1 MSRVFKSF
9 TDLVGNTPLVELGN
23 LKNKLG
29 LKANIFAKL
38 EFLNPA
44 GSVKDRVALSMILD
58 AEEKGILREG
68 GTVIEATSGN
78 TGIGLAAVCTAK
90 GYNCII
96 VMPDSMSVERIKI
109 IESFGAKV
117 VLTEGKYGM
126 SGAIKKAE
134 EIKSQTENSIIAG
147 QFYNPANPKAHFET
161 TGPEIYTDLDG
172 KVDMLVCGVGSGGTI
187 SGCGKYLKGKN
198 PEIKVIAV
206 EPESSPVLT
215 KGVSGSHKIQGIGAN
230 FVPDNLDMDIFDTV
244 LTVADNDAFDYAR
257 LVCKTEGLSVGI
269 SAGAALSA
277 AVSLAKQNDAKDKNI
292 VVIFPDTASR
302 YLSTEL
308 F

>member
-9 TDLVGNTPLVELGN
+9 ADLIGNTPLVELGN

-44 GSVKDRVALSMILD
+44 GSVKDRVALSMITD
-58 AEEKGILREG
+58 AEQKGLLQKG

-117 VLTEGKYGM
+117 ILTEGKYGM
-126 SGAIKKAE
+126 SGAIEKAE
-134 EIKSQTENSIIAG
+134 EIKAQTENSIIAG

-161 TGPEIYTDLDG
+161 TGPEIFTDLDG
-172 KVDMLVCGVGSGGTI
+172 KIDMLVCGVGSGGTI
-187 SGCGKYLKGKN
+187 SGTGKYLKSKITD
-198 PEIKVIAV
+198 IKVIAV

-215 KGVSGSHKIQGIGAN
+215 KGVSGAHKIQGIGAN
-230 FVPDNLDMDIFDTV
+230 FVPENLDRDIYDTV
-244 LTVADNDAFDYAR
+244 LTVSDEDAFNYTR
-257 LVCKTEGLSVGI
+257 LICKTEGLSVGI

-277 AVSLAKQNDAKDKNI
+277 AVSLAKESDAEGKNI

>member
-9 TDLVGNTPLVELGN
+9 ADLIGNTPLVELGN

-29 LKANIFAKL
+29 FKANIFAKL

-44 GSVKDRVALSMILD
+44 GSVKDRVALSMITD
-58 AEEKGILREG
+58 AEQKGLLQKG

-117 VLTEGKYGM
+117 ILTEGKYGM
-126 SGAIKKAE
+126 SGAIEKAE
-134 EIKSQTENSIIAG
+134 EIKAQTENSIIAG

-161 TGPEIYTDLDG
+161 TGPEIFADLDG
-172 KVDMLVCGVGSGGTI
+172 KIDMLVCGVGSGGTI
-187 SGCGKYLKGKN
+187 SGTGKYLKSKIAD
-198 PEIKVIAV
+198 IKVIAV

-215 KGVSGSHKIQGIGAN
+215 KGVSGAHKIQGIGAN
-230 FVPDNLDMDIFDTV
+230 FVPENLDRDIYDTV
-244 LTVADNDAFDYAR
+244 LTVSDEDAFNYAR
-257 LVCKTEGLSVGI
+257 LICKTEGLSVGI

-277 AVSLAKQNDAKDKNI
+277 AVSLAKESDAEGKNI

>member
-1 MSRVFKSF
+1 
-9 TDLVGNTPLVELGN
+9 
-23 LKNKLG
+23 
-29 LKANIFAKL
+29 
-38 EFLNPA
+38 
-44 GSVKDRVALSMILD
+44 MID
-58 AEEKGILREG
+58 EAENQGILREG
-68 GTVIEATSGN
+68 GTIIEPTSGN

-109 IESFGAKV
+109 IESFGARV

-126 SGAIKKAE
+126 SGAIKQAE

-161 TGPEIYTDLDG
+161 TGPEIYADLDG

>member
-9 TDLVGNTPLVELGN
+9 ADLIGNTPLVELGN

-44 GSVKDRVALSMILD
+44 GSVKDRVALSMITD
-58 AEEKGILREG
+58 AEQKGLLQKG

-126 SGAIKKAE
+126 SGAIEKAE
-134 EIKSQTENSIIAG
+134 EIKAQTENSIIAG

-161 TGPEIYTDLDG
+161 TGPEIFADLDG

-187 SGCGKYLKGKN
+187 SGTGKYLKSKIAD
-198 PEIKVIAV
+198 IKVIAV

-215 KGVSGSHKIQGIGAN
+215 KGVSGAHKIQGIGAN
-230 FVPDNLDMDIFDTV
+230 FVPENLDRDIYDTV
-244 LTVADNDAFDYAR
+244 LTVSDDDAFNYAR
-257 LVCKTEGLSVGI
+257 LICKTEGLSVGI

-277 AVSLAKQNDAKDKNI
+277 AVSLAKESDAEGKNI

>member
-9 TDLVGNTPLVELGN
+9 ADLIGNTPLVELGN
-23 LKNKLG
+23 FKNKLG

-44 GSVKDRVALSMILD
+44 GSVKDRVALSMITD
-58 AEEKGILREG
+58 AEQKGLLQKG

-126 SGAIKKAE
+126 SGAIEKAE
-134 EIKSQTENSIIAG
+134 EIKAQTENSIIAG

-161 TGPEIYTDLDG
+161 TGPEIFTDLDG

-187 SGCGKYLKGKN
+187 SGTGKYLKSKIAD
-198 PEIKVIAV
+198 IKVIAV

-215 KGVSGSHKIQGIGAN
+215 KGVSGAHKIQGIGAN
-230 FVPDNLDMDIFDTV
+230 FVPENLDRDIYDTV
-244 LTVADNDAFDYAR
+244 LTVSDEDAFNYAR
-257 LVCKTEGLSVGI
+257 LICKTEGLSVGI

-277 AVSLAKQNDAKDKNI
+277 AVSLAKESDAEGKNI

>member
-1 MSRVFKSF
+1 M
-9 TDLVGNTPLVELGN
+9 
-23 LKNKLG
+23 
-29 LKANIFAKL
+29 
-38 EFLNPA
+38 
-44 GSVKDRVALSMILD
+44 
-58 AEEKGILREG
+58 
-68 GTVIEATSGN
+68 
-78 TGIGLAAVCTAK
+78 LA
-90 GYNCII
+90 
-96 VMPDSMSVERIKI
+96 
-109 IESFGAKV
+109 
-117 VLTEGKYGM
+117 
-126 SGAIKKAE
+126 
-134 EIKSQTENSIIAG
+134 
-147 QFYNPANPKAHFET
+147 
-161 TGPEIYTDLDG
+161 
-172 KVDMLVCGVGSGGTI
+172 CGVGSGGTI

>member
-9 TDLVGNTPLVELGN
+9 ADLIGNTPLVELGN

-44 GSVKDRVALSMILD
+44 GSVKDRVALSMITD
-58 AEEKGILREG
+58 AEQKGLLQKG

-117 VLTEGKYGM
+117 ILTEGKYGM
-126 SGAIKKAE
+126 SGAIEKAE
-134 EIKSQTENSIIAG
+134 EIKAQTENSIIAG

-161 TGPEIYTDLDG
+161 TGPEIFADLDG

-187 SGCGKYLKGKN
+187 SGTGKYLKSKIAD
-198 PEIKVIAV
+198 IKVIAV

-215 KGVSGSHKIQGIGAN
+215 KGVSGTHKIQGIGAN
-230 FVPDNLDMDIFDTV
+230 FVPENLDRDIYDTV
-244 LTVADNDAFDYAR
+244 LTVSDEDAFNYAR
-257 LVCKTEGLSVGI
+257 LICKTEGLSVGI

-277 AVSLAKQNDAKDKNI
+277 AVSLAKESDAEGKNI

>member
-58 AEEKGILREG
+58 AEEKGFLREG

-161 TGPEIYTDLDG
+161 TGPEIYADLDG

>member
-9 TDLVGNTPLVELGN
+9 ADLIGNTPLVELGN

-44 GSVKDRVALSMILD
+44 GSVKDRVALSMITD
-58 AEEKGILREG
+58 AEQKGLLQKG

-117 VLTEGKYGM
+117 ILTEGKYGM
-126 SGAIKKAE
+126 SGAIEKAE
-134 EIKSQTENSIIAG
+134 EIKAQTENSIIAG

-161 TGPEIYTDLDG
+161 TGPEIFTDLDG
-172 KVDMLVCGVGSGGTI
+172 KIDMLICGVGSGGTI
-187 SGCGKYLKGKN
+187 SGTGKYLKSKIAD
-198 PEIKVIAV
+198 IKVIAV

-215 KGVSGSHKIQGIGAN
+215 KGVSGAHKIQGIGAN
-230 FVPDNLDMDIFDTV
+230 FVPENLDRDIYDTV
-244 LTVADNDAFDYAR
+244 LTVSDEDAFNYAR
-257 LVCKTEGLSVGI
+257 LICKTEGLSVGI

-277 AVSLAKQNDAKDKNI
+277 AVSLAKESDAEGKNI

>member
-9 TDLVGNTPLVELGN
+9 ADLIGNTPLVELGN

-44 GSVKDRVALSMILD
+44 GSVKDRVALSMITD
-58 AEEKGILREG
+58 AEQKGLLQKG

-117 VLTEGKYGM
+117 ILTEGKYGM
-126 SGAIKKAE
+126 SGAIEKAE
-134 EIKSQTENSIIAG
+134 EIKAQTENSIIAG

-161 TGPEIYTDLDG
+161 TGPEIFTDLDG

-187 SGCGKYLKGKN
+187 SGTGKYLKSKIAD
-198 PEIKVIAV
+198 IKVIAV

-215 KGVSGSHKIQGIGAN
+215 KGVSGAHKIQGIGAN
-230 FVPDNLDMDIFDTV
+230 FVPENLDRDIYDTV
-244 LTVADNDAFDYAR
+244 LTVSDEDAFNYAR
-257 LVCKTEGLSVGI
+257 LICKTEGLSVGI

-277 AVSLAKQNDAKDKNI
+277 AVSLAKESDAEGKNI

>member
-9 TDLVGNTPLVELGN
+9 ADLIGNTPLVELGN

-44 GSVKDRVALSMILD
+44 GSVKDRVALSMITD
-58 AEEKGILREG
+58 AEQKGLLQKG

-126 SGAIKKAE
+126 SGAIEKAE
-134 EIKSQTENSIIAG
+134 EIKAQTENSIIAG

-161 TGPEIYTDLDG
+161 TGPEIFADLEG

-187 SGCGKYLKGKN
+187 SGTGKYLKSKIAD
-198 PEIKVIAV
+198 IKVIAV

-215 KGVSGSHKIQGIGAN
+215 KGVSGAHKIQGIGAN
-230 FVPDNLDMDIFDTV
+230 FVPENLDRDIYDTV
-244 LTVADNDAFDYAR
+244 LTVSDEDAFNYAR
-257 LVCKTEGLSVGI
+257 LICKTEGLSVGI

-277 AVSLAKQNDAKDKNI
+277 AVSLAKESDAEGKNI

>member
-58 AEEKGILREG
+58 AEEKGVLREG

-109 IESFGAKV
+109 IESFGARV

-161 TGPEIYTDLDG
+161 TGPEIYADLDG
-172 KVDMLVCGVGSGGTI
+172 EVDMLVCGVGSGGTI

>member
-9 TDLVGNTPLVELGN
+9 ADLIGNTPLVELGN

-44 GSVKDRVALSMILD
+44 GSVKDRVALSMITD
-58 AEEKGILREG
+58 AEQKGLLQKG

-126 SGAIKKAE
+126 SGAIEKAE
-134 EIKSQTENSIIAG
+134 EIKAQTENSIIAG

-161 TGPEIYTDLDG
+161 TGPEIFADLEG

-187 SGCGKYLKGKN
+187 SGTGKYLKSKIAD
-198 PEIKVIAV
+198 IKVIAV

-215 KGVSGSHKIQGIGAN
+215 KGVSGTHKIQGIGAN
-230 FVPDNLDMDIFDTV
+230 FVPENLDRDIYDTV
-244 LTVADNDAFDYAR
+244 LTVSDEDAFNYAR
-257 LVCKTEGLSVGI
+257 LICKTEGLSVGI

-277 AVSLAKQNDAKDKNI
+277 AVSLAKESDAEGKNI

>member
-9 TDLVGNTPLVELGN
+9 ADLIGNTPLVELGN

-44 GSVKDRVALSMILD
+44 GSVKDRVALSMITD
-58 AEEKGILREG
+58 AEQKGLLQKG

-126 SGAIKKAE
+126 SGAIEKAE
-134 EIKSQTENSIIAG
+134 EIKAQTENSIIAG

-161 TGPEIYTDLDG
+161 TGPEIFADLDG
-172 KVDMLVCGVGSGGTI
+172 KIDMLVCGVGSGGTI
-187 SGCGKYLKGKN
+187 SGTGKYLKSKIAD
-198 PEIKVIAV
+198 IKVIAV

-215 KGVSGSHKIQGIGAN
+215 KGVSGAHKIQGIGAN
-230 FVPDNLDMDIFDTV
+230 FVPENLDRDIYDTV
-244 LTVADNDAFDYAR
+244 LTVSNDDAFNYAR
-257 LVCKTEGLSVGI
+257 LICKTEGLSVGI

-277 AVSLAKQNDAKDKNI
+277 AVSLAKESDAEGKNI

>member
-9 TDLVGNTPLVELGN
+9 ADLIGNTPLVELGN

-44 GSVKDRVALSMILD
+44 GSVKDRVALSMITD
-58 AEEKGILREG
+58 AEQKGLLQKG

-126 SGAIKKAE
+126 SGAIEKAE
-134 EIKSQTENSIIAG
+134 EIKAQTENSIIAG

-161 TGPEIYTDLDG
+161 TGPEIFTDLDG

-187 SGCGKYLKGKN
+187 SGTGKYLKSKIAD
-198 PEIKVIAV
+198 IKVIAV

-215 KGVSGSHKIQGIGAN
+215 KGVSGAHKIQGIGAN
-230 FVPDNLDMDIFDTV
+230 FVPENLDRDIYDTV
-244 LTVADNDAFDYAR
+244 LTVSDEDAFNYAR
-257 LVCKTEGLSVGI
+257 LICKTEGLSVGI

-277 AVSLAKQNDAKDKNI
+277 AVSLAKESDAEGKNI

>member
-9 TDLVGNTPLVELGN
+9 ADLIGNTPLVELGN

-44 GSVKDRVALSMILD
+44 GSVKDRVALSMITD
-58 AEEKGILREG
+58 AEQKGLLQKG

-126 SGAIKKAE
+126 SGAIEKAE
-134 EIKSQTENSIIAG
+134 EIKAQTENSIIAG

-161 TGPEIYTDLDG
+161 TGPEIFADLDG
-172 KVDMLVCGVGSGGTI
+172 KIDMLVCGVGSGGTI
-187 SGCGKYLKGKN
+187 SGTGKYLKSKIAD
-198 PEIKVIAV
+198 IKIIAV

-215 KGVSGSHKIQGIGAN
+215 KGVSGAHKIQGIGAN
-230 FVPDNLDMDIFDTV
+230 FVPENLDRDIYDTI
-244 LTVADNDAFDYAR
+244 LTVSDEDAFNYAR
-257 LVCKTEGLSVGI
+257 LICKTEGLSVGI

-277 AVSLAKQNDAKDKNI
+277 AVSLAKESDAEGKNI

>member
-9 TDLVGNTPLVELGN
+9 ADLIGNTPLVELGN

-44 GSVKDRVALSMILD
+44 GSVKDRVALSMITD
-58 AEEKGILREG
+58 AEQKGLLQKG

-117 VLTEGKYGM
+117 ILTEGKYGM
-126 SGAIKKAE
+126 SGAIEKAE
-134 EIKSQTENSIIAG
+134 EIKAQTENSIIAG

-161 TGPEIYTDLDG
+161 TGPEIFTDLEG

-187 SGCGKYLKGKN
+187 SGTGKYLKSKIADIN
-198 PEIKVIAV
+198 VIAV

-215 KGVSGSHKIQGIGAN
+215 KGVSGTHKIQGIGAN
-230 FVPDNLDMDIFDTV
+230 FVPENLDRDIYDTV
-244 LTVADNDAFDYAR
+244 LTVSDEDAFNYAR
-257 LVCKTEGLSVGI
+257 LICKTEGLSVGI

-277 AVSLAKQNDAKDKNI
+277 AVSLAKESDAEGKNI